1 MSKSRWF
8 VLFVAGAAILSFTQF
23 PFGSTMRSRADC
35 AAGEVQRRTD
45 LKAWENEGGNLAPAP
60 ASAVQPIVES

>member
-35 AAGEVQRRTD
+35 AAANYHDCGVNPQ
-45 LKAWENEGGNLAPAP
+45 
-60 ASAVQPIVES
+60 